1 MTHAWCFIAELK
13 SLRQSSRPTQ
23 ENDYAS
29 LSPLGATT
37 ETDVTDDVTYDDD
50 DTYMNDVDL
59 KTLARESVT
68 DDGCSRLS
76 EEACDVIESELN
88 DKGIGHQNNGY
99 DGTVDKRSFAQEMDV
114 FENESTFTMGISDDV
129 INDDDTTL
137 DKPHDDAADDV
148 DDTADRMSTNSMSL
162 YVNLATLKQTKPED
176 ATLRRHELSSSRD
189 EDTSTPSKRHVTSRD
204 EETRRDRTSRDAN
217 ISKQRLREVTL
228 HDEDVHSND
237 AFAAED
243 KAERIYQNWPPS
255 KH

>member
-1 MTHAWCFIAELK
+1 
-13 SLRQSSRPTQ
+13 
-23 ENDYAS
+23 
-29 LSPLGATT
+29 
-37 ETDVTDDVTYDDD
+37 
-50 DTYMNDVDL
+50 MNDFDL
-59 KTLARESVT
+59 KALARESVT
-68 DDGCSRLS
+68 DDGCSKLS

-99 DGTVDKRSFAQEMDV
+99 DGTEGKRSIAQEMDV

-137 DKPHDDAADDV
+137 DKTHDDAADDV
-148 DDTADRMSTNSMSL
+148 DDTADRMSTNSMAL
-162 YVNLATLKQTKPED
+162 YVNLATLKQTKPEH
-176 ATLRRHELSSSRD
+176 ATRRHELSSSRD
-189 EDTSTPSKRHVTSRD
+189 EGTSTPSKRHVTSRD